1 MTALPAPEMRLAD
14 RRKLLLTLG
23 FPYALLLLSSLVAW
37 PWRALDL
44 PGVLGTL
51 TPLSF
56 VLLVL
61 TVGASS
67 YALRKKLPLSMITWL
82 PAGQGAIVLLATGL
96 MAGGAAEQLTQLAL
110 IIAYGLIFLIVL
122 GITTAIAAHGG
133 AVAIA
138 FISFFV
144 FTRAARFPIFEVE
157 DAVTTNASLFTF
169 AAALL
174 AVAELVLMVWLARRL
189 VEAADESAMG
199 TALWIVGLTLAHG
212 LLASWQYPIQEGS
225 FSIVV
230 YGNGILSWLMFA
242 TIQLGMAAVLIRL
255 RRAQIREQAIQQE
268 NTQPPT
274 AEEES
279 QSGEDDASPDPQ
291 PRRGG
296 RPTPRRRRR

>member
-1 MTALPAPEMRLAD
+1 MAAQPTPEMRLAD
-14 RRKLLLTLG
+14 RRKLLFTLG

-133 AVAIA
+133 AIAIA

-174 AVAELVLMVWLARRL
+174 AIAELVLMVWLARRL
-189 VEAADESAMG
+189 VEAADESAIG

-255 RRAQIREQAIQQE
+255 RRAQFREQALQQE
-268 NTQPPT
+268 NAQPPT
-274 AEEES
+274 TAEEP
-279 QSGEDDASPDPQ
+279 QSGEDDTSPDPQ
-291 PRRGG
+291 TRRGG

>member
-1 MTALPAPEMRLAD
+1 MTAQPAPEMRLAD

-23 FPYALLLLSSLVAW
+23 FPYALLLLASLVEW

-51 TPLSF
+51 TPPSF
-56 VLLVL
+56 ILLAV
-61 TVGASS
+61 TVGAST
-67 YALRKKLPLSMITWL
+67 YALLKKLPLSMITWL

-96 MAGGAAEQLTQLAL
+96 MAGGAPEQLTQLAL

-122 GITTAIAAHGG
+122 GITTAIAAHG
-133 AVAIA
+133 APVAIA

-144 FTRAARFPIFEVE
+144 FTRATRFPIFEVE

-169 AAALL
+169 AAAVL
-174 AVAELVLMVWLARRL
+174 AVAEIVLMVWLARRL

-212 LLASWQYPIQEGS
+212 LLASWQYPIQEGA
-225 FSIVV
+225 FSITV
-230 YGNGILSWLMFA
+230 YGNGILSWLIFA
-242 TIQLGMAAVLIRL
+242 TIQLGMAAVLIRF
-255 RRAQIREQAIQQE
+255 RRAQFREQQIQQ
-268 NTQPPT
+268 
-274 AEEES
+274 
-279 QSGEDDASPDPQ
+279 DASSTTVEAEQPLTEVTPPSPQ

>member
-1 MTALPAPEMRLAD
+1 
-14 RRKLLLTLG
+14 
-23 FPYALLLLSSLVAW
+23 FI
-37 PWRALDL
+37 
-44 PGVLGTL
+44 
-51 TPLSF
+51 
-56 VLLVL
+56 LLVI
-61 TVGASS
+61 TVGAST
-67 YALRKKLPLSMITWL
+67 YALWKRLPLSMITWL

-96 MAGGAAEQLTQLAL
+96 MAGGAPEQLTQLAL

-133 AVAIA
+133 AIAIA

-169 AAALL
+169 AAAVL
-174 AVAELVLMVWLARRL
+174 AVAEIVLMVWLARRL

-199 TALWIVGLTLAHG
+199 TALWIVGLTLGHG

-225 FSIVV
+225 FSIVI

-242 TIQLGMAAVLIRL
+242 TIQLGMAGVLIRF
-255 RRAQIREQAIQQE
+255 RRAQFREQQVQQDASS
-268 NTQPPT
+268 TT
-274 AEEES
+274 GEEE
-279 QSGEDDASPDPQ
+279 QPLIEDTPPARQ

>member
-1 MTALPAPEMRLAD
+1 MTAQPAPEPRLAD

-23 FPYALLLLSSLVAW
+23 LPYALLLLSSLVAW

-44 PGVLGTL
+44 PGVLGAL

-56 VLLVL
+56 ILLVA
-61 TVGASS
+61 TVGAST
-67 YALRKKLPLSMITWL
+67 YALWKRLPLSMITWL

-96 MAGGAAEQLTQLAL
+96 MAGGAPEQLTQLAL

-133 AVAIA
+133 AIAIA

-144 FTRAARFPIFEVE
+144 FTRAARFPIFEIE
-157 DAVTTNASLFTF
+157 DAVTANASLFTS
-169 AAALL
+169 AAAAL
-174 AVAELVLMVWLARRL
+174 AVAEIVLMVWLARRL
-189 VEAADESAMG
+189 VEAADESALG

-225 FSIVV
+225 FDIAV
-230 YGNGILSWLMFA
+230 YGNGILYWLIFA
-242 TIQLGMAAVLIRL
+242 TIQLGMAAVLIRF
-255 RRAQIREQAIQQE
+255 RRAQFREQAAQQE
-268 NTQPPT
+268 AQAAAELEAQQPE
-274 AEEES
+274 AE
-279 QSGEDDASPDPQ
+279 DTPPAPQ

>member
-1 MTALPAPEMRLAD
+1 MTAQPAPSPRLAD

-23 FPYALLLLSSLVAW
+23 FPYALLLLASLVEW

-44 PGVLGTL
+44 PGVVGTL

-56 VLLVL
+56 LLLAV
-61 TVGASS
+61 TVGAST
-67 YALRKKLPLSMITWL
+67 YALLKKLPLSMITWL

-96 MAGGAAEQLTQLAL
+96 MAGGAPEQLTQLAL

-133 AVAIA
+133 AIAIA

-157 DAVTTNASLFTF
+157 DAVTANASLFTF
-169 AAALL
+169 AAAAL
-174 AVAELVLMVWLARRL
+174 AVVEIVLMVWLARRL

-225 FSIVV
+225 FDITV
-230 YGNGILSWLMFA
+230 YGNGILSWLIFA
-242 TIQLGMAAVLIRL
+242 TIQLGMAGVLIRF
-255 RRAQIREQAIQQE
+255 RRAQFREQAAQQE
-268 NTQPPT
+268 AQAAAELETQQPE
-274 AEEES
+274 AE
-279 QSGEDDASPDPQ
+279 DASPAHQ

>member
-1 MTALPAPEMRLAD
+1 MAAQPTPEMRLAD
-14 RRKLLLTLG
+14 RRKLLFTLG

-82 PAGQGAIVLLATGL
+82 PAGQGAIVLLATEL

-133 AVAIA
+133 AIAIA

-174 AVAELVLMVWLARRL
+174 AIAELVLMVWLARRL

-255 RRAQIREQAIQQE
+255 RRAQFREQAIQQE

-274 AEEES
+274 TAEEP
-279 QSGEDDASPDPQ
+279 QSGEDDTSPDPQ
-291 PRRGG
+291 TRRGG